1 MATPQEKLLND
12 LVDIVVK
19 EGASDLHLSEGR
31 PPVIRVSNFLIPLV
45 KIPTLSREDMEGL
58 ISIFLSNETK
68 AEFENASETNFAYS
82 HYDKSVTHAENN
94 RPIAGGRRFRC
105 NVFIS
110 LGKINIAMRLV
121 PTEVKTF
128 EDLNLPPVLKTFANR
143 QQGFFLVVGPVGVG
157 KSTTLATIIE
167 TINLERLE
175 HIITIEDPVEYIFEP
190 KKAIIDQREVRID
203 TPDFRTAL
211 RGIFRQDA
219 DILMIGEMRDP
230 ETISTAVTAAETGH
244 LVLSTLHTN
253 TASQTV
259 DRIIDSFPADQQ
271 TQIRIQLASSLLGIF
286 SQRLLPRI
294 SGGLIPAFELLI
306 NNNATGN
313 LIREKRTHEIS
324 SVIETSSEEG
334 MIDLN
339 RSLADLVRRGEITVE
354 NAFRYSSNPKTLE
367 RMI

>member
-1 MATPQEKLLND
+1 MSVTQEKLLNE

-19 EGASDLHLSEGR
+19 EAASDLHLSEGR

-45 KIPTLSREDMEGL
+45 KMPVLSREDMNR
-58 ISIFLSNETK
+58 FLSLFLSPEEKT
-68 AEFENASETNFAYS
+68 EFESRKETNFAYS
-82 HYDKSVTHAENN
+82 HEGKM
-94 RPIAGGRRFRC
+94 RFRC
-105 NVFIS
+105 NAFLS
-110 LGKINIAMRLV
+110 LGKTNMAMRLV
-121 PTEVKTF
+121 QTKVKSF
-128 EDLNLPPVLKTFANR
+128 EELNLPPILETFAKR

-157 KSTTLATIIE
+157 KSTTLATMIE

-190 KKAIIDQREVRID
+190 KKAIIDQREVKLD
-203 TPDFRTAL
+203 TPDFHTAL
-211 RGIFRQDA
+211 HGVFRQDA
-219 DILMIGEMRDP
+219 DIVMIGEMRDP
-230 ETISTAVTAAETGH
+230 ETVSTAVTAAETGH

-253 TASQTV
+253 TAGQTV

-271 TQIRIQLASSLLGIF
+271 TQIRIQLAGSLLGIF

-294 SGGLIPAFELLI
+294 SGGLIPAYELLI
-306 NNNATGN
+306 NNNATAN

-339 RSLADLVRRGEITVE
+339 RCLAELVRKGEVTVE
-354 NAFRYSSNPKTLE
+354 NAFLFSANPKTLE

>member
-1 MATPQEKLLND
+1 MSTAQEKLLNE

-19 EGASDLHLSEGR
+19 ENASDLHLSENR

-45 KIPTLSREDMEGL
+45 KMPVLSHENMEGL
-58 ISIFLSNETK
+58 LLLLLSPLNRK
-68 AEFENASETNFAYS
+68 EFDDNKETNFAYN
-82 HYDKSVTHAENN
+82 HANLK
-94 RPIAGGRRFRC
+94 RFRC
-105 NVFIS
+105 NAFLS
-110 LGKINIAMRLV
+110 LGKTSVAMRLV
-121 PTEVKTF
+121 PSKIKSF
-128 EDLNLPPVLKTFANR
+128 EELNLPSILEAFARR

-157 KSTTLATIIE
+157 KSTTLATMIE

-175 HIITIEDPVEYIFEP
+175 HIVTIEDPIEYIFES
-190 KKAIIDQREVRID
+190 KRAIINQREVKLD
-203 TPDFRTAL
+203 TPDFHTAL
-211 RGIFRQDA
+211 QGIFRQDA

-253 TASQTV
+253 TAAQTV
-259 DRIIDSFPADQQ
+259 DRIIDSFPSDQQ
-271 TQIRIQLASSLLGIF
+271 TQIRIQLAGSLLGIF

-294 SGGLIPAFELLI
+294 SGGLVPAFELLI
-306 NNNATGN
+306 NNNATAN
-313 LIREKRTHEIS
+313 LIREKRTHEIN

-339 RSLADLVRRGEITVE
+339 RSLSDLVRRGEVTVE
-354 NAFRYSSNPKTLE
+354 NAFQFSSNRKALE

>member
-1 MATPQEKLLND
+1 MSATPEKLLNE
-12 LVDIVVK
+12 LVETVVK

-31 PPVIRVSNFLIPLV
+31 PPVVRVSNFLIPLMKMPV
-45 KIPTLSREDMEGL
+45 LTRADMEGFL
-58 ISIFLSNETK
+58 AIFLSPEANK
-68 AEFENASETNFAYS
+68 EFVTRKETNFAYS
-82 HYDKSVTHAENN
+82 H
-94 RPIAGGRRFRC
+94 AGNSPAGQTRMRFRC
-105 NVFIS
+105 NAFFS
-110 LGKINIAMRLV
+110 LGRLNVAMRLV
-121 PTEVKTF
+121 PTKVKSF
-128 EDLNLPPVLKTFANR
+128 EELNLPPILETFAKR

-157 KSTTLATIIE
+157 KSTTLATMVE

-190 KKAIIDQREVRID
+190 KKAIIDQREVKLD
-203 TPDFRTAL
+203 TPDFHTAL
-211 RGIFRQDA
+211 QGVFRQDA
-219 DILMIGEMRDP
+219 DIVMIGEMRDP

-253 TASQTV
+253 TAGQTV

-306 NNNATGN
+306 NNNATAN

-324 SVIETSSEEG
+324 SVIETSSEDG

-339 RSLADLVRRGEITVE
+339 RCLADLVRKGEVTVE
-354 NAFRYSSNPKTLE
+354 NAFQFSSNPKTLE
-367 RMI
+367 RMV